1 MAVAG
6 AFTQAKTSTN
16 NFSVIPQKIAKVNSL
31 APTLYWKANRTW
43 RLIAVAVLII
53 AALIWALTGY
63 LSYWNHL
70 ESFQKWVPAP
80 MR

>member
-31 APTLYWKANRTW
+31 D
-43 RLIAVAVLII
+43 
-53 AALIWALTGY
+53 
-63 LSYWNHL
+63 
-70 ESFQKWVPAP
+70 
-80 MR
+80 